1 MAIFGNLT
9 EFPFLEVISM
19 LQSRTGVLRFSN
31 LRPYESVEL
40 QLQTGQ
46 LRGLTVDGVPIFDV
60 GMARSYL
67 LEISEK
73 RVGDFEFRKTS
84 DLTTRQSPLSIVVKD
99 ALLRSDVARSPI
111 PDMHLPDPQTRFA
124 PAAADTAQMSDDLKR
139 FWVSAHS
146 LLLNGSSAEQI
157 ARALR
162 LELRAVQ
169 VMLYQLRTI
178 GAIRPARRIE
188 ETMPIKPPA
197 VTSASQ
203 SAPSQSV
210 SAPFSPE
217 LFSPKPLPPKPS
229 LISRLLGALSF
240 ARRAS

>member
-19 LQSRTGVLRFSN
+19 LQNRTGVLHFSN

-46 LRGLTVDGVPIFDV
+46 LRGLTVDGVPIFDA

-67 LEISEK
+67 LEINDK
-73 RVGDFEFRKTS
+73 RVGDFEFRTS
-84 DLTTRQSPLSIVVKD
+84 RELVTRQSPLNIAVTD
-99 ALLRSDVARSPI
+99 ALLRSGAGSELLRV
-111 PDMHLPDPQTRFA
+111 PDAHLPDPQTRFTPTATAIA
-124 PAAADTAQMSDDLKR
+124 PLDVDLKR
-139 FWVSAHS
+139 FWVNAQP
-146 LLLNGSSAEQI
+146 LLLGGSSAEQI
-157 ARALR
+157 AQALR
-162 LELRAVQ
+162 LELRVVQ
-169 VMLYQLRTI
+169 GAFYQLRTI

-197 VTSASQ
+197 VT
-203 SAPSQSV
+203 APSQPV
-210 SAPFSPE
+210 SPS
-217 LFSPKPLPPKPS
+217 SRKPS
-229 LISRLLGALSF
+229 LVSRLLGALSF

>member
-40 QLQTGQ
+40 QLRTGQ
-46 LRGLTVDGVPIFDV
+46 LQSLTVDGVPIFDA

-67 LEISEK
+67 LEISDK
-73 RVGDFEFRKTS
+73 RVGDFEFRKS
-84 DLTTRQSPLSIVVKD
+84 ADLTARQSPLSIAVKD
-99 ALLRSDVARSPI
+99 ALLGSDVATDRSPI
-111 PDMHLPDPQTRFA
+111 PDTHLPDPQTRFA
-124 PAAADTAQMSDDLKR
+124 PAAADLAQMSDELKR
-139 FWVSAHS
+139 FWVSAQP

-157 ARALR
+157 AQALR
-162 LELRAVQ
+162 LEPRAVQ
-169 VMLYQLRTI
+169 AMLYQLRII

-197 VTSASQ
+197 VTAPSQFAPSQ
-203 SAPSQSV
+203 SAPSQSM
-210 SAPFSPE
+210 SASI
-217 LFSPKPLPPKPS
+217 PPKPS
-229 LISRLLGALSF
+229 LVSRLLGALSF